1 MGMSIHLEPRATSH
15 SSLIFHSS
23 SLSCFAWSPPEGH
36 KELSCHGAGR
46 ESCIHIDDLDAETV
60 SLMLQ
65 YIYGDLPSQLSV
77 WSTVLL
83 YLAADKYQLGSLL
96 FQCRE
101 ALALT
106 ISLENCFD
114 VARLADAHSDS
125 ELEQV

>member
-1 MGMSIHLEPRATSH
+1 MLVHSKPAYQAKITALALHVQSRCASGLLSH
-15 SSLIFHSS
+15 
-23 SLSCFAWSPPEGH
+23 FA
-36 KELSCHGAGR
+36 
-46 ESCIHIDDLDAETV
+46 
-60 SLMLQ
+60 LQ
-65 YIYGDLPSQLSV
+65 YIYGALPSQLSV

-106 ISLENCFD
+106 VSLENCFD

-125 ELEQV
+125 DLEQV

>member
-1 MGMSIHLEPRATSH
+1 MLPR
-15 SSLIFHSS
+15 
-23 SLSCFAWSPPEGH
+23 
-36 KELSCHGAGR
+36 HGSGR

-65 YIYGDLPSQLSV
+65 YIYGDLPRQLSV

-106 ISLENCFD
+106 VSLENCFD
-114 VARLADAHSDS
+114 VARLADAHTDS
-125 ELEQV
+125 ELEQVWTCYCM